1 MIFSIHDIQYT
12 TIFSISMEELAL
24 AAHPMHYGAL
34 AVFSGEALFGMNRIW
49 GVWPRGGSSLVD
61 PAGFKHEIRISDV
74 HFSKHRNF
82 TGPPRVSGS
91 LQVPIA

>member
-1 MIFSIHDIQYT
+1 
-12 TIFSISMEELAL
+12 MEELAL

-34 AVFSGEALFGMNRIW
+34 AVFSGEALFGMDRIW

-74 HFSKHRNF
+74 HFSKHRTF
-82 TGPPRVSGS
+82 TGPHESSGVFKYPS
-91 LQVPIA
+91 PDNRGGSG